1 MRQSRF
7 LRKPI
12 LGFDKSSLFY
22 KEYLVSQDLA
32 ELTKP
37 LKDAINTWS
46 LAITLKYIDYI
57 I

>member
-46 LAITLKYIDYI
+46 LAITLKYIVYI